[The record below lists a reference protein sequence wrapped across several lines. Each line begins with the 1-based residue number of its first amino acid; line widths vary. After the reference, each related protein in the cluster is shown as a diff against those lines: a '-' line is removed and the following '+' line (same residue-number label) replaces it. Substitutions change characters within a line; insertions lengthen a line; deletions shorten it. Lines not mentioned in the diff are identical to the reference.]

1 MLGSERAV
9 SRRTGASPSL
19 CNNKHDHET
28 TTSSLAKTY
37 LLANAQLRPSNL
49 LLYDNYKLLSMFLF
63 CVTRNT
69 ISKRG
74 TRSMFSLLL
83 TFCAL
88 AHLSSAALTSPL
100 GPVVN
105 LGYAAY
111 VGNSTS
117 PVGQANSAVTFFGG
131 IPYAQ
136 APIGDLRFRAPRE
149 H

>member
-1 MLGSERAV
+1 
-9 SRRTGASPSL
+9 
-19 CNNKHDHET
+19 
-28 TTSSLAKTY
+28 
-37 LLANAQLRPSNL
+37 
-49 LLYDNYKLLSMFLF
+49 
-63 CVTRNT
+63 
-69 ISKRG
+69 
-74 TRSMFSLLL
+74 MFSLLL

-117 PVGQANSAVTFFGG
+117 PTGQANSAVTFFGG

-136 APIGDLRFRAPRE
+136 APVGDLRFRAPRE
-149 H
+149 LDENPVADESKLNVVDARNWGPPCIQMPAVSGVGSEGGC